1 MDVKSISS
9 VIGCNGGKVG
19 EVTDGIRKDTLVR
32 IGSSVVGQNISW
44 VPTFWYSPELTQE
57 SWLLPKSRQEILKW
71 CRVFYNLEPYVRS
84 VIDMHAEFPFS
95 RFSLIVEDQSIRDFY
110 EEQCYNE
117 NFDIFQFLV
126 RASLSYWKFGEV
138 IIFSTK
144 GKDDSGFTIWRSHV
158 LLEPELVEVR
168 REIFEEQT
176 YYELIPTEELRALV
190 RASDP
195 VSEARKAKIPP
206 VVIESVM
213 AGRNIPLD
221 PECVSHI
228 AELTDPSA
236 TRGTPITQSLFKC
249 LSGDTR
255 VFLLDGTRP
264 TIRELCERG
273 RTDFY
278 VYSVSPS
285 GDIVPGK
292 ARGVVYKGRQ
302 RVVKV
307 GLDTGISIKCTPDH
321 LIMLRDGTYKK
332 AEDLK
337 LGDYLMPFYK
347 GSKEIYVPSS
357 GALRPIHLLEC
368 SVLCGSL
375 GVKCIQYFREETESL
390 AERRKVLFSI
400 RDCKVVSL
408 EMGEEEDV
416 YDILQVEPYNNF
428 AIALESET
436 CGVFVHNCLIYQ
448 DFVRLAQM
456 AIAMRYQ
463 FPIEVWTLGDPS
475 KDIYPTAEELA
486 AFRDLVNR
494 AVQNPP
500 FAFVFPPVVRYEAF
514 TPYGKMFPIRDHY
527 EYILDQILVGL
538 GVSKNLILGEGPSI
552 PSAFAI
558 PLQRLITRYRKVRDM
573 FEHWLI
579 FRFFK
584 PLAVA
589 NGFYTTTKDGRKK
602 YILPKIVWQKTLD
615 PESDRVATELLKEL
629 HRRGYVST
637 ETLFSRFPYLN
648 VDIEKKRIEA
658 ERGTV
663 WDKEGRIPP
672 KREGA
677 PAPTPTESPLLGPL
691 SPAPTPTLTPAPT
704 PELTPPE
711 TGPEAL

>member
-1 MDVKSISS
+1 MDTKS
-9 VIGCNGGKVG
+9 VNDVAKGLD
-19 EVTDGIRKDTLVR
+19 TDGIKKD
-32 IGSSVVGQNISW
+32 SVIRVGTSLVGQNITW
-44 VPTFWYSPELTQE
+44 VPTFWYSPELTTE

-71 CRVFYNLEPYVRS
+71 VRVFYNLEPYVRS

-95 RFSLIVEDQSIRDFY
+95 RFSLIVEDSSIRDFY

-126 RASLSYWKFGEV
+126 RASLSYWKFGEC

-144 GKDDSGFTIWRSHV
+144 GRDESGATVWRSHI

-206 VVIESVM
+206 IVIESVM

-221 PECVSHI
+221 PSCVSHI

-236 TRGTPITQSLFKC
+236 LRGTPLIQSLFK
-249 LSGDTR
+249 
-255 VFLLDGTRP
+255 
-264 TIRELCERG
+264 
-273 RTDFY
+273 
-278 VYSVSPS
+278 
-285 GDIVPGK
+285 
-292 ARGVVYKGRQ
+292 
-302 RVVKV
+302 
-307 GLDTGISIKCTPDH
+307 
-321 LIMLRDGTYKK
+321 
-332 AEDLK
+332 
-337 LGDYLMPFYK
+337 
-347 GSKEIYVPSS
+347 
-357 GALRPIHLLEC
+357 
-368 SVLCGSL
+368 
-375 GVKCIQYFREETESL
+375 
-390 AERRKVLFSI
+390 
-400 RDCKVVSL
+400 
-408 EMGEEEDV
+408 
-416 YDILQVEPYNNF
+416 
-428 AIALESET
+428 
-436 CGVFVHNCLIYQ
+436 CLIYQ
-448 DFVRLAQM
+448 DFVRLAQI

-463 FPIEVWTLGDPS
+463 FPIEVWTLGDPT

-486 AFRDLVNR
+486 AFRDLINR
-494 AVQNPP
+494 AVQSPP
-500 FAFVFPPVVRYEAF
+500 FAFVFPPVVRYEAH

-538 GVSKNLILGEGPSI
+538 GVSKNLILGEGPSL

-558 PLQRLITRYRKVRDM
+558 PLQRLISRYRKVRDM
-573 FEHWLI
+573 FEHWLV
-579 FRFFK
+579 FKFFK

-589 NGFYTTTKDGRKK
+589 NGFYVTTKDGRKK

-648 VDIEKKRIEA
+648 VEIEKKRIES

-677 PAPTPTESPLLGPL
+677 PTT
-691 SPAPTPTLTPAPT
+691 PTPTLGPPLGLAETLPSPAPPPASL
-704 PELTPPE
+704 PETAPAEAVETVTPPE
-711 TGPEAL
+711 AATLPETVL